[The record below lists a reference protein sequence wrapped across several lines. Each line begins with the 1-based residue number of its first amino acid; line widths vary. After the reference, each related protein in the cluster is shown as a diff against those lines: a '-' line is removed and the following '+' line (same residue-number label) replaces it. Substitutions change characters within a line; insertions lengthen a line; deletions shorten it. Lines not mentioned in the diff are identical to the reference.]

1 MPFIPDADGTI
12 TTYQGDT
19 GDLIINGIPVDQNY
33 RVYFAIQDAKR
44 NFKGSEI
51 MVNSLNQSSVVI
63 HIPAEVTDEL
73 SVPLNKSYETYYYGI
88 KLVTPGTFDENT
100 LFVSGGGFATQN
112 KIIVYPKKVEGG
124 INGGN

>member
-100 LFVSGGGFATQN
+100 L
-112 KIIVYPKKVEGG
+112 
-124 INGGN
+124 